1 MYIEQKQV
9 IYMVVQEIHRRIIK
23 MKDMLETLRKAKQKK
38 VFMNQ
43 QEFKDVLTQIRLADA
58 ELKLD
63 WDDGAGEE
71 WARFSNLTD
80 GIVCMVNV
88 RLRLAFIR
96 EKYNFQNI
104 KQTLESFEIVFTEN
118 YYSDEWSIDVTNL
131 KKEISEIHWHASE
144 EAVNRNCFSL
154 DDFYFATV

>member
-1 MYIEQKQV
+1 
-9 IYMVVQEIHRRIIK
+9 
-23 MKDMLETLRKAKQKK
+23 MKDMLETLRKAKRKK
-38 VFMNQ
+38 VFIDQ
-43 QEFKDVLTQIRLADA
+43 QEFKNVLTQIQLADS

-80 GIVCMVNV
+80 GIVCMINI
-88 RLRLAFIR
+88 RLRLVFIR

-104 KQTLESFEIVFTEN
+104 KKTLENFEIVFTEN

-144 EAVNRNCFSL
+144 EAVNRKCFSL
-154 DDFYFATV
+154 DDFYFATI